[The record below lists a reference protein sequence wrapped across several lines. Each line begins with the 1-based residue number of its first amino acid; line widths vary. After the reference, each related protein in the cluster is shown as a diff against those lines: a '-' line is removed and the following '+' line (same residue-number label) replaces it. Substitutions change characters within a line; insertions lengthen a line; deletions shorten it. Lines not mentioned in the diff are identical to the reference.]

1 LTSNKTKVNDVVLPI
16 WAKSA
21 EHFIHIH
28 RKALESDYVSE
39 HLNEWIDLI
48 FGYKQQGSEAEKA
61 LNVFMSCTYEGAIDV
76 DSITD
81 PIARRAHEDM
91 ISNFGQTPS
100 QLFKEV
106 HPKRKT
112 QEQALIFC
120 ETVGKP
126 ISLFTQLYNL
136 KAYYVEVI

>member
-1 LTSNKTKVNDVVLPI
+1 
-16 WAKSA
+16 
-21 EHFIHIH
+21 
-28 RKALESDYVSE
+28 
-39 HLNEWIDLI
+39 
-48 FGYKQQGSEAEKA
+48 
-61 LNVFMSCTYEGAIDV
+61 
-76 DSITD
+76 
-81 PIARRAHEDM
+81 M